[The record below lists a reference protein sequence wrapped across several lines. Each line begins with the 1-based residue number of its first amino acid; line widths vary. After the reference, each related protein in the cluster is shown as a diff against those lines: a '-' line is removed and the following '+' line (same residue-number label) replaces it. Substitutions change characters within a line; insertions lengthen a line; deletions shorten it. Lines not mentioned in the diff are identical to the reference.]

1 MIITALLALIFLI
14 LVFIAFYFFWFLRN
28 PKRNPSKEK
37 VIVSPANGKIHK
49 IMYTNDKSIKIQK
62 GLLGKIKAFTDD
74 VSKKC
79 AIISITM
86 TPLNVHYQR
95 APLDGKVVKIKY
107 QKGKFLNAV
116 HDSKN
121 MQATF
126 ENENNQILIKT
137 EIGNIKVIQIAG
149 FIARRIISI
158 ARKNQYIKKGQ
169 TIGLIKLGSQV
180 TLILPKNKIRITA
193 KEGQTVIDGETVL
206 AEIR

>member
-1 MIITALLALIFLI
+1 MIITALLTLIFLI
-14 LVFIAFYFFWFLRN
+14 LAFIAFYFLWFLRN
-28 PKRNPSKEK
+28 PKRNPPKK
-37 VIVSPANGKIHK
+37 NVIVSPANGKIHK
-49 IMYTNDKSIKIQK
+49 IMYSDDRSIKIQK
-62 GLLGKIKAFTDD
+62 GLLGKIKAFIGD
-74 VSKKC
+74 VSEKC

-95 APLDGKVVKIKY
+95 APLDGKIVKIRY

-116 HDSKN
+116 HNSND

-158 ARKNQYIKKGQ
+158 AKKNQYIKKGQ

-180 TLILPKNKIRITA
+180 TIILPKDKIRVTA